1 MREESD
7 TIVEVPRTSEDP
19 APPSPSLAPVRM
31 YGGGS
36 APKWVVVILIVA
48 IVGSLVIAFSA
59 GVLLYKFTRHD
70 DDLGETQ
77 AALLESRK
85 KSERNLEKLGFCV
98 QELRACSQDVSA
110 LIAIGEHN
118 AAISEEHRPAIE
130 ALITGENEDISSL
143 RRKIKDLDETIE
155 DRIDSMGNPRR
166 KSREYWKSL
175 ARKIREK
182 EHLTDKL
189 RQKEAEYFLK
199 AEQIKSAFERD
210 SQSPDIE
217 LRSRNENRAA
227 LIDKF
232 ADPSSF

>member
-7 TIVEVPRTSEDP
+7 TIVEVARTSQDP
-19 APPSPSLAPVRM
+19 APPSLAPVRM
-31 YGGGS
+31 HGGSS

-48 IVGSLVIAFSA
+48 IVGSLVIAFFA
-59 GVLLYKFTRHD
+59 GVLLYKFTRHGD
-70 DDLGETQ
+70 ALGETQ
-77 AALLESRK
+77 AALVESRE
-85 KSERNLEKLGFCV
+85 KSEKSLEKLGFCV
-98 QELRACSQDVSA
+98 QELRTCSQDVSA
-110 LIAIGEHN
+110 LLAIGEHN
-118 AAISEEHRPAIE
+118 AALSEEHRPAIE
-130 ALITGENEDISSL
+130 ALITGENEDISTL
-143 RRKIKDLDETIE
+143 RLKIKDLNETIE

-182 EHLTDKL
+182 EQLTDKL
-189 RQKEAEYFLK
+189 RQQEAEHFLK
-199 AEQIKSAFERD
+199 AQQIKSAFERD

-217 LRSRNENRAA
+217 LRSRNKNRAA